1 MPGSTISPPREIVT
15 AISLMGVN
23 VFLINF
29 FRALSVATGILSS
42 RISGSA
48 VFYKVTDEFL
58 IWGFSLGLL
67 VLIWYGLNWARWL
80 NLVLSVLNIGLMI
93 YRAVGAFATQQY
105 PALIL
110 PIVYVGLEAFALY
123 LLFLSPGRLWFERRE
138 GASAA

>member
-1 MPGSTISPPREIVT
+1 MPDSTITPPRQVVT

-29 FRALSVATGILSS
+29 FRTLSVATGILST
-42 RISGSA
+42 RISGSD
-48 VFYKVTDEFL
+48 VFYKVIDEFL

-67 VLIWYGLNWARWL
+67 ALIWYGLNWARWL

-93 YRAVGAFATQQY
+93 YRAVAAFTTQQY

-110 PIVYVGLEAFALY
+110 PIVYMVLEAFALY